1 MRSKQLYKEFEIMV
15 IAVDAE
21 LEGLHKHHFYQM
33 IYVLEGSGIHII
45 NENRYDFNKGDV
57 FLLTPE
63 DTHRYE
69 TTVSPLFC
77 IIDFTKF
84 FFHNM
89 TQEKRENDS
98 DAFIQLE
105 YIFHNQQ
112 SLKGSLVSGNERE
125 IFGGLIKQLISEKQ
139 YDYSFSKIIT
149 RNIIYLL
156 LNFVARDIN
165 ESNLNNTK
173 ETILQNKTHDITFYI
188 QQHIYDRGSLSV
200 DSIAKHF
207 NMSKGHLS
215 RYYKK
220 QTGNTIK
227 NFITRY
233 KLEIIQTRL
242 SFSDLTISEIAAELN
257 FTDESHLNK
266 VFRKKFGLTA
276 NQYKTSYKRVKED

>member
-15 IAVDAE
+15 VAVDAE
-21 LEGLHKHHFYQM
+21 LEGLHRHHFYQM

-45 NENRYDFNKGDV
+45 NENRFDFKKGDV
-57 FLLTPE
+57 FLLTP
-63 DTHRYE
+63 DDIHRYE
-69 TTVSPLFC
+69 TDVSPVFC

-84 FFHNM
+84 FFHNV
-89 TQEKRENDS
+89 TQGKRENDN

-112 SLKGSLVSGNERE
+112 SLKGSLVSDNDRE
-125 IFGGLIKQLISEKQ
+125 VFGALIKQLISEKQ
-139 YDYSFSKIIT
+139 GTYSFSNIIT
-149 RNIIYLL
+149 KNIIYLL
-156 LNFVARDIN
+156 LSFVARDIN
-165 ESNLNNTK
+165 ERNLNYTK
-173 ETILQNKTHDITFYI
+173 EAILQNKTHDITFYI
-188 QQHIYDRGSLSV
+188 QQHIYDRRSLSLE
-200 DSIAKHF
+200 SIAEHF

-215 RYYKK
+215 RYFKR
-220 QTGNTIK
+220 QTGDTIK

-266 VFRKKFGLTA
+266 VFKNFFGVTA
-276 NQYKTSYKRVKED
+276 NQYKTSYKRVK